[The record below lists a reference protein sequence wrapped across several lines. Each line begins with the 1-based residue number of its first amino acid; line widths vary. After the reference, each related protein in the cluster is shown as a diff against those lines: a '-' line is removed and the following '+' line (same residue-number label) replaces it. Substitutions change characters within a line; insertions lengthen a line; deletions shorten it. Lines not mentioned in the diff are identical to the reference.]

1 MNRDDIQRRLKDHR
15 EELTALGVKSLAVFG
30 SVAQGKAK
38 AGSDLDLLVDFNT
51 PATFD
56 QYMTLKF
63 FLEDLFQCRIDL
75 VTRKALK
82 PRMRAHVEKE
92 AILVA

>member
-15 EELTALGVKSLAVFG
+15 EELTASGVKSLAVFG
-30 SVAQGKAK
+30 SVARGKAK
-38 AGSDLDLLVDFNT
+38 AGSDLDLLVDFDA

>member
-1 MNRDDIQRRLKDHR
+1 MNQDDIQRRLKDHK
-15 EELTALGVKSLAVFG
+15 EELTTFGVKSLAVFG
-30 SVAQGKAK
+30 SVARGKAK
-38 AGSDLDLLVDFNT
+38 AGSDLDLLVDFNA

-63 FLEDLFQCRIDL
+63 FLEDLFECRVDL

-82 PRMRAHVEKE
+82 PRLRSHVEKE

>member
-1 MNRDDIQRRLKDHR
+1 MNQDDIQRRLKDHK
-15 EELTALGVKSLAVFG
+15 EELTTFGVKSLAVFG
-30 SVAQGKAK
+30 SVARGKAK
-38 AGSDLDLLVDFNT
+38 AGSDLDLLVDFNA

-56 QYMTLKF
+56 QYMTSKF
-63 FLEDLFQCRIDL
+63 FLEDLFECRIDL

-82 PRMRAHVEKE
+82 PRLRSHVEKE